1 MWNVKMLFCILYLTV
16 LQKVAEC
23 ALTKEQIRNMSPSTR
38 PSCQPGAEA
47 SAQQVDTTQRL
58 SDLRSHFQ
66 SNGING
72 YIIPSVDAHQS
83 EYVSEYDKRRQFISG
98 FSGSQATAVVLE
110 NKAALWTDGRYFLQA
125 EDELDCN
132 WILMKGRSGTE
143 TVPSITEWVIAE
155 LEGQN
160 GVLGA
165 YPFLIGSDDWIK
177 KDKKLVENNMKLA
190 RVEEDL
196 IDKIWTTGRPVQPNT
211 DIHGMKLTFT
221 GKSWLDK
228 FRDIKQEMEEKNVN
242 ALVVT
247 SLDEV
252 AWLSNCRASD
262 VPYNP
267 VFMSYAIVNRQANT
281 IRLYIR
287 EKNTKLLKSRDP
299 EMSTDD
305 LFDHL
310 NIGRDGNCANR
321 KDGNKICFEVFDY
334 NDILDGVRE
343 LNSTVDKIW
352 ISYGCSYAIYGLIDK
367 DKIYQA
373 NTPIA
378 LMKSVKNPVE
388 QMGLKKSHIRD
399 AVALITFMAKLE
411 KQVQEGEFWTEMSAA
426 SDLQRHRRKQDL
438 NRGLSFETISSSG
451 YHGAVI
457 HYAPS
462 NKTDKQITTSE
473 MYLLDSGGQYLDGT
487 TDVTRTFHFGSPT
500 DYEKECYT
508 LVLKGHIALTQFVFT
523 TGLKGRELD
532 ALARRPLWKFGLQYL
547 HGTGHG
553 IGSYL
558 NVHEG
563 PGRISIY
570 AGESPTDAALQ
581 KNMFFSV
588 EPGYYEDGK
597 FGVRHENIA
606 QIVKAETKYHFKDIE
621 FLTFNTVTMVPYEPH
636 LIDYSLL
643 TKDQVEWINSYHKKV
658 QSTIG
663 PLIKNDPL
671 ASKWLSSRTGFVDM
685 VSNGIHLT
693 ASTVLITVMA
703 SFLYIYL

>member
-1 MWNVKMLFCILYLTV
+1 MHLCIYKYILEFVYYIVV
-16 LQKVAEC
+16 LQKSIEC
-23 ALTKEQIRNMSPSTR
+23 AFTKEQIRNMSSSTR
-38 PSCQPGAEA
+38 PACQPGAQA
-47 SAQQVDTTQRL
+47 SALQVDTTQRL
-58 SDLRSHFQ
+58 ADLRSHFQ
-66 SNGING
+66 SNAING

-98 FSGSQATAVVLE
+98 FSGSQAIAVVLE

-155 LEGQN
+155 LEDQN

-165 YPFLIGSDDWIK
+165 NPFLIGSDDWIK
-177 KDKKLVENNMKLA
+177 KDKELVQNNMKLA

-196 IDKIWTTGRPVQPNT
+196 IDKIWTTGRPAQPNT
-211 DIHGMKLTFT
+211 HIHGMKLSFT
-221 GKSWLDK
+221 GDE
-228 FRDIKQEMEEKNVN
+228 RENVD

-267 VFMSYAIVNRQANT
+267 VFMSYAIVNRKTNT
-281 IRLYIR
+281 TSLYIR
-287 EKNTKLLKSRDP
+287 EKNRKLVVQRDP
-299 EMSTDD
+299 EMSTYD
-305 LFDHL
+305 LFEHL
-310 NIGRDGNCANR
+310 NTGRDGNCASRPN
-321 KDGNKICFEVFDY
+321 GNKICFEVLDY
-334 NDILDGVRE
+334 TDILDGIRE
-343 LNSTVDKIW
+343 LNSSVGNIW
-352 ISYGCSYAIYGLIDK
+352 ISYRCSYAIYGLIDK

-388 QMGLKKSHIRD
+388 QLGLKNSHIRD

-411 KQVQEGEFWTEMSAA
+411 KQVQEGEFWTKMSAA
-426 SDLQRHRRKQDL
+426 LDLESHRRKQTL

-457 HYAPS
+457 HYTPS

-500 DYEKECYT
+500 DYEKACIVRDT
-508 LVLKGHIALTQFVFT
+508 LQWFRLQEKTSC
-523 TGLKGRELD
+523 RELD
-532 ALARRPLWKFGLQYL
+532 AMARQPLWKVGLQYL

-563 PGRISIY
+563 PGSISITV
-570 AGESPTDAALQ
+570 ESSPTEAALQ
-581 KNMFFSV
+581 ENMFFSV
-588 EPGYYEDGK
+588 EPGFYEDGK

-606 QIVKAETKYHFKDIE
+606 QIVKAKTKYRFKDIR
-621 FLTFNTVTMVPYEPH
+621 FLTFETITMVPYEHH

-643 TKDQVEWINSYHKKV
+643 SKDQMEWLNSYHKKV
-658 QSTIG
+658 QRTIG
-663 PLIKNDPL
+663 PLIIDDPL

-685 VSNGIHLT
+685 VSDGNHLT
-693 ASTVLITVMA
+693 ASSVVITMMT
-703 SFLYIYL
+703 SFIYIYF